1 MLCITLEPYAAI
13 QLDVKI
19 LIQFSKNGDEEYV
32 FLEKLQKGIV
42 CEWRGTF
49 ANKFTEKDESFL
61 GTTDHLLCFKDLFWD

>member
-42 CEWRGTF
+42 CE
-49 ANKFTEKDESFL
+49 
-61 GTTDHLLCFKDLFWD
+61 